1 MSLRA
6 RLFIIVSLVAIVI
19 LAVSLILWNNARQKR
34 LAGGGSSTS
43 TSVND
48 TSSFK
53 VIDANN
59 FDVPSN
65 PSTSVVGDEQII
77 LTPEQRV
84 DQNIEQFAKI
94 FVERYGT
101 YSSDNNFQNIKE
113 VQDMVTPALWALIKP
128 TDVKRSG
135 GFVGVTTQAI
145 TSELVKKSTTEVT
158 VKVRTMRIEE
168 KNSKV
173 SNLQQSGVVTLIKN
187 GSGWLVDKIVW
198 EK

>member
-59 FDVPSN
+59 FDIPSN
-65 PSTSVVGDEQII
+65 PSTSAVSGGQVT
-77 LTPEQRV
+77 LTPEQIA
-84 DQNIEQFAKI
+84 DQSLEQLAKI

-145 TSELVKKSTTEVT
+145 TSEFVKKNAGEVI
-158 VKVRTMRIEE
+158 VKVKTVRIEE
-168 KNSKV
+168 KNNKI
-173 SNLQQSGVVTLIKN
+173 SNLQQSGVVTLIKQ
-187 GSGWLVDKIVW
+187 GSGWLIDKIVW